1 VTTEYKVLAA
11 YVTFRVADPVSG
23 GDVLLGYYAGAPV
36 PPNANPEDVERL
48 VRKGYLVEADSFA
61 GEHVAVP
68 AGTPVPG
75 EPPNVPVTEQP
86 AAAATIAE
94 RVDRAQAAVDAAQAG
109 GKPRGN
115 ASRADWAAYAA
126 SQGASEDETKA
137 VEEGGLSQSDLRAKY
152 GN

>member
-1 VTTEYKVLAA
+1 
-11 YVTFRVADPVSG
+11 VSG

-61 GEHVAVP
+61 GEHVAV
-68 AGTPVPG
+68 
-75 EPPNVPVTEQP
+75 P

>member
-1 VTTEYKVLAA
+1 VTAKYKVLAP
-11 YVTFRVADPVSG
+11 YVTFRIKDPVSG
-23 GDVLLGYYAGAPV
+23 SDVLLGWYAGAPV
-36 PPNANPEDVERL
+36 PPNANAEDVERL
-48 VRKGYLVEADSFA
+48 ARKGYIVEVDSFA

-86 AAAATIAE
+86 ASAASIAD
-94 RVDRAQAAVDAAQAG
+94 RVDRAQAAVDAASAG

-115 ASRADWAAYAA
+115 ASRADWAAYAG
-126 SQGASEDETKA
+126 SQGAPEDETKP